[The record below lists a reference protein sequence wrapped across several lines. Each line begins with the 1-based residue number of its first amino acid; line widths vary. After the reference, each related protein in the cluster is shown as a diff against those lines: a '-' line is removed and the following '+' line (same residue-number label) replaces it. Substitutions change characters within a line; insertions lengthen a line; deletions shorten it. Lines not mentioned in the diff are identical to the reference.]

1 LLGLKFYRENIVLKI
16 KLKNMRYKGRRQS
29 SNVEDRRGMS
39 SGRKVGLGGGIGT
52 IVIVLIVV
60 LLGGD
65 PESAMELMQTGQGT
79 TQTTQNYQPTAHE
92 QELAE
97 FVSVVLADTEDVW
110 HSLFANS
117 GLTYRE
123 PKLVLFSSLVNS
135 ACGNASAQTGPF
147 YCPGDEK
154 VYIDLNFLE
163 QLQQRLG
170 AQGDFAV
177 AYIVAHEVG
186 HHVQKQ
192 LGVLDQV
199 HQLRGQV
206 SEKKYNEQ
214 TVRLELQ
221 ADFYAGIWAYHAQRT
236 KNILEEG
243 DIEEA
248 MNAAQA
254 VGDDRIQKKS
264 QGYVVPDS
272 FTHGTSAQRMFWF
285 KKGFTT
291 GNVNEGDTFERN
303 AI

>member
-1 LLGLKFYRENIVLKI
+1 ML
-16 KLKNMRYKGRRQS
+16 YKGRRQS

-39 SGRKVGLGGGIGT
+39 TGRKVGVGGGIVT
-52 IVIVLIVV
+52 VIIALVV
-60 LLGGD
+60 MLLGGD
-65 PESAMELMQTGQGT
+65 PREVLQMMESQQPT
-79 TQTTQNYQPTAHE
+79 TESVSDYQPTAHE

-97 FVSVVLADTEDVW
+97 FVSVILAVTEDVW
-110 HSLFANS
+110 HKLFESS

-123 PKLVLFSSLVNS
+123 PTLVLFSGAAES
-135 ACGNASAQTGPF
+135 ACGFAQSATGPF

-163 QLQQRLG
+163 ELQQKLG
-170 AQGDFAV
+170 AQGDFAM

-199 HQLRGQV
+199 HGLRGQV
-206 SEKKYNEQ
+206 SEAKYNDQ
-214 TVRLELQ
+214 NVRLELQ
-221 ADFYAGIWAYHAQRT
+221 ADFYAGIWAHHAQKI
-236 KNILEEG
+236 KNILEAG

-254 VGDDRIQKKS
+254 VGDDRIQKQS

-272 FTHGTSAQRMFWF
+272 FTHGTSEQRMTWF
-285 KKGFTT
+285 RKGFET
-291 GNVNEGDTFERN
+291 GNVNNGDTFGEE
-303 AI
+303 I

>member
-1 LLGLKFYRENIVLKI
+1 ML
-16 KLKNMRYKGRRQS
+16 YKGRRQS

-39 SGRKVGLGGGIGT
+39 AGKKVGVGGGIVT
-52 IVIVLIVV
+52 IIIALVV
-60 LLGGD
+60 MLLGGD
-65 PESAMELMQTGQGT
+65 PREVLQMME
-79 TQTTQNYQPTAHE
+79 TQQATSETVSEYQPTAHE

-97 FVSVVLADTEDVW
+97 FVSVTLADTEDVW
-110 HSLFANS
+110 HKLFEDS

-123 PKLVLFSSLVNS
+123 PTLVLFSGAAES
-135 ACGNASAQTGPF
+135 ACGFAQSATGPF

-163 QLQQRLG
+163 ELQQKLG

-199 HQLRGQV
+199 HGLRGQV
-206 SEKKYNEQ
+206 SEKEYNAQ
-214 TVRLELQ
+214 TVKLELQ
-221 ADFYAGIWAYHAQRT
+221 ADFYAGIWAHHAQKM
-236 KNILEEG
+236 KNILEAG

-254 VGDDRIQKKS
+254 VGDDRIQMQS
-264 QGYVVPDS
+264 RGYVVPDS
-272 FTHGTSAQRMFWF
+272 FTHGTSEQRMSWF
-285 KKGFTT
+285 RKGFET
-291 GNVNEGDTFERN
+291 GNVNNGDTFNEE
-303 AI
+303 I

>member
-1 LLGLKFYRENIVLKI
+1 V
-16 KLKNMRYKGRRQS
+16 
-29 SNVEDRRGMS
+29 
-39 SGRKVGLGGGIGT
+39 T
-52 IVIVLIVV
+52 VIIAIVV
-60 LLGGD
+60 ILLGGD
-65 PESAMELMQTGQGT
+65 PREILGLME
-79 TQTTQNYQPTAHE
+79 TQQASTEQVSDYQPTAQE
-92 QELAE
+92 QELTE

-110 HSLFANS
+110 HKLFEAS

-123 PKLVLFSSLVNS
+123 PKLVLFNSAVES
-135 ACGNASAQTGPF
+135 ACGFAQSATGPF

-186 HHVQKQ
+186 HHVQKL
-192 LGVLDQV
+192 LGTLDKV
-199 HQLRGQV
+199 HSLRGNV
-206 SEKKYNEQ
+206 SEKQYNEQ

-221 ADFYAGIWAYHAQRT
+221 ADFYAGIWAHHAQKM
-236 KNILEEG
+236 KNILEAG

-254 VGDDRIQKKS
+254 VGDDRIQMQS

-272 FTHGTSAQRMFWF
+272 FTHGTSEQRMTWF
-285 KKGFTT
+285 KRGFAT
-291 GNVNEGDTFERN
+291 GNVNNGDTFREE
-303 AI
+303 I

>member
-1 LLGLKFYRENIVLKI
+1 ML
-16 KLKNMRYKGRRQS
+16 YKGRRQS
-29 SNVEDRRGMS
+29 SNVEDMRGAGL
-39 SGRKVGLGGGIGT
+39 GRKIGVRGGIVAVI
-52 IVIVLIVV
+52 IVIGVI

-65 PESAMELMQTGQGT
+65 PREILGLMESQQVSTGQVSD
-79 TQTTQNYQPTAHE
+79 YQPSAHE

-97 FVSVVLADTEDVW
+97 FVSVTLADTEDVW
-110 HSLFANS
+110 HKLFEGS

-123 PKLVLFSSLVNS
+123 PKLVLFNSAVES
-135 ACGNASAQTGPF
+135 ACGYAQSATGPF

-186 HHVQKQ
+186 HHVQKL
-192 LGVLDQV
+192 LGTLDKV
-199 HQLRGQV
+199 HSLRGNV
-206 SEKKYNEQ
+206 SEKQYNEQ

-221 ADFYAGIWAYHAQRT
+221 ADFYAGIWAHHAQKM
-236 KNILEEG
+236 KNILEAG

-254 VGDDRIQKKS
+254 VGDDRIQMQS
-264 QGYVVPDS
+264 RGYVVPDS
-272 FTHGTSAQRMFWF
+272 FTHGTSQQRMTWF
-285 KKGFTT
+285 KRGFTT
-291 GNVNEGDTFERN
+291 GNVNNGDTFGEE
-303 AI
+303 I

>member
-1 LLGLKFYRENIVLKI
+1 
-16 KLKNMRYKGRRQS
+16 MRYKGRRQS

-39 SGRKVGLGGGIGT
+39 TGRKVCVGGGIVT
-52 IVIVLIVV
+52 VIIALVV
-60 LLGGD
+60 MLLGGD
-65 PESAMELMQTGQGT
+65 PSEVLQMMETQQAT
-79 TQTTQNYQPTAHE
+79 TQSVSDYQPTAHE

-97 FVSVVLADTEDVW
+97 FVSVTLADTEDVW
-110 HSLFANS
+110 HKLFENS

-123 PKLVLFSSLVNS
+123 PTLVLFSGGAQS
-135 ACGNASAQTGPF
+135 ACGFAQSATGPF

-163 QLQQRLG
+163 ELQQKLG
-170 AQGDFAV
+170 AQGDFAM

-186 HHVQKQ
+186 HHVQKL

-199 HQLRGQV
+199 HNLRGQV
-206 SEKKYNEQ
+206 SEKEYNAQ
-214 TVRLELQ
+214 TVKLELQ
-221 ADFYAGIWAYHAQRT
+221 ADFYAGIWAHHAQKM

-272 FTHGTSAQRMFWF
+272 FTHGTSKQRMTWF
-285 KKGFTT
+285 KRGFET
-291 GNVNEGDTFERN
+291 GNVNNGDTFNEV
-303 AI
+303 I

>member
-1 LLGLKFYRENIVLKI
+1 
-16 KLKNMRYKGRRQS
+16 MRYKGRRQS

-39 SGRKVGLGGGIGT
+39 SGRKVGIGGGIGT
-52 IVIVLIVV
+52 IIIVLIVV

-65 PESAMELMQTGQGT
+65 PSEVINLMQNQ
-79 TQTTQNYQPTAHE
+79 QNYTESNTVYQPNAHE
-92 QELAE
+92 QDLAE

-110 HSLFANS
+110 KALFENS
-117 GLTYRE
+117 GLQYRE
-123 PKLVLFSSLVNS
+123 PILVLFSGATES
-135 ACGNASAQTGPF
+135 ACGFAQAATGPF

-163 QLQQRLG
+163 ELQEKLG
-170 AQGDFAV
+170 AEGDFAV

-186 HHVQKQ
+186 HHVQKL
-192 LGVLDQV
+192 LGVLDDV
-199 HQLRGQV
+199 HALRGQV
-206 SEKKYNEQ
+206 SEKEYNKQ

-221 ADFYAGIWAYHAQRT
+221 ADFYAGIWAYHAQRA
-236 KNILEEG
+236 KNILEVG

-254 VGDDRIQKKS
+254 VGDDRIQKQS

-272 FTHGTSAQRMFWF
+272 FTHGTSAQRMKWF
-285 KKGFTT
+285 KKGFAS
-291 GNVNEGDTFERN
+291 GNVNDGDTFGKS

>member
-1 LLGLKFYRENIVLKI
+1 
-16 KLKNMRYKGRRQS
+16 
-29 SNVEDRRGMS
+29 MS
-39 SGRKVGLGGGIGT
+39 SGRKVGIGGGIGT
-52 IVIVLIVV
+52 IIIVLIVW

-65 PESAMELMQTGQGT
+65 PSQVLNVMQGQ
-79 TQTTQNYQPTAHE
+79 QNYTETATDYQPTAHE
-92 QELAE
+92 QELTE

-110 HSLFANS
+110 HKLFEDS

-123 PKLVLFSSLVNS
+123 PNLVLFSSATES
-135 ACGNASAQTGPF
+135 ACGFAQAATGPF

-163 QLQQRLG
+163 ELQQRLG

-221 ADFYAGIWAYHAQRT
+221 ADFYAGIWAYHAQRM
-236 KNILEEG
+236 KNILESG

-248 MNAAQA
+248 MNAAEA
-254 VGDDRIQKKS
+254 VGDDRIQKQS

-272 FTHGTSAQRMFWF
+272 FTHGTSAQRMKWF
-285 KKGFTT
+285 KRGFET
-291 GNVNEGDTFERN
+291 GDVNNGDTFANN

>member
-1 LLGLKFYRENIVLKI
+1 
-16 KLKNMRYKGRRQS
+16 MRYKGRRQS
-29 SNVEDRRGMS
+29 SNIEDRRGMS
-39 SGRKVGLGGGIGT
+39 SSRKVGIGGGIGA
-52 IVIVLIVV
+52 IVIALIVM

-65 PESAMELMQTGQGT
+65 PSEVLNVMQNQQSYTET
-79 TQTTQNYQPTAHE
+79 PSDYQPTAHE
-92 QELAE
+92 QELTE

-110 HSLFANS
+110 HKLFDDS

-123 PKLVLFSSLVNS
+123 PTLVLFSTATES
-135 ACGNASAQTGPF
+135 ACGFAQSATGPF

-206 SEKKYNEQ
+206 SEKQYNEQ

-221 ADFYAGIWAYHAQRT
+221 ADFYAGIWAYHAQKM
-236 KNILEEG
+236 KNILESG

-254 VGDDRIQKKS
+254 VGDDRIQKQS

-272 FTHGTSAQRMFWF
+272 FTHGTSAQRMKWF
-285 KKGFTT
+285 KKGFET
-291 GNVNEGDTFERN
+291 GNVNNGDTFEQE
-303 AI
+303 I

>member
-1 LLGLKFYRENIVLKI
+1 
-16 KLKNMRYKGRRQS
+16 MRYKGRRQS

-39 SGRKVGLGGGIGT
+39 TGRKVGVGGGIAT
-52 IVIVLIVV
+52 IVIALIVM

-65 PESAMELMQTGQGT
+65 PQSVMNVMQQQGVTET
-79 TQTTQNYQPTAHE
+79 TTDYQPTAHE

-110 HSLFANS
+110 HKLFENS
-117 GLTYRE
+117 ELTYRE
-123 PKLVLFSSLVNS
+123 PTLVLFNGAVES
-135 ACGNASAQTGPF
+135 ACGFAQSATGPF

-163 QLQQRLG
+163 QLQERLG

-186 HHVQKQ
+186 HHVQKL
-192 LGVLDQV
+192 LGTLDKV
-199 HQLRGQV
+199 HSLRGNV
-206 SEKKYNEQ
+206 SEKQYNEQ

-221 ADFYAGIWAYHAQRT
+221 ADFYAGIWAHHAQKM
-236 KNILEEG
+236 KNILEAG

-254 VGDDRIQKKS
+254 VGDDRIQKQS

-272 FTHGTSAQRMFWF
+272 FTHGTSEQRMTWF
-285 KKGFTT
+285 KRGFTT
-291 GNVNEGDTFERN
+291 GNVNNGDTFGEE
-303 AI
+303 I